1 MPADINTK
9 MSIGQETGGRMTQVW
24 NTGDRIAVISLKEN
38 AAQKVAVFEL
48 HGKGGSTDGLFRH
61 ISGEV
66 DIEGPVDV
74 IYPVEASETGYDIPN
89 YQMYSPGTY
98 DPQAAVL
105 SWHGEAGI
113 PEEGITMTNETAVIC
128 LQYTGTADQIV
139 SAVKVKVYS
148 SETEYEE
155 YAVGSYEAASWQT
168 VQRLFWTSGPKF
180 P

>member
-1 MPADINTK
+1 MRKLSIFILLMILLSGCSVKELDNVSGHEDIMIKVSMPADINTK

-74 IYPVEASETGYDIPN
+74 IYPVEASETG
-89 YQMYSPGTY
+89 
-98 DPQAAVL
+98 
-105 SWHGEAGI
+105 
-113 PEEGITMTNETAVIC
+113 
-128 LQYTGTADQIV
+128 
-139 SAVKVKVYS
+139 
-148 SETEYEE
+148 
-155 YAVGSYEAASWQT
+155 
-168 VQRLFWTSGPKF
+168 
-180 P
+180 